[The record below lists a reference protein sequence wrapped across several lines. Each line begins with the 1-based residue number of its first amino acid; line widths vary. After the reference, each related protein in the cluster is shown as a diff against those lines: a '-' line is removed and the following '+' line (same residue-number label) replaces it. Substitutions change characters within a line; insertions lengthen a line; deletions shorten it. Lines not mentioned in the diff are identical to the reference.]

1 MNDSR
6 IKALKP
12 HVSYRKRVNISTYP
26 LFLTSQFKSNTN
38 TVHISRTLF
47 SHKENEIL
55 HTIKWEPTNVPV
67 PVPVTVPVPEPE
79 PVTETVPQEG
89 EHECVIEPDNETET
103 IPQEGE
109 HECIIEPDN
118 EPETIPQEG
127 EHECVIEPENENGKI
142 GFIILRHVNSSKTNQ
157 YWKECYRCI
166 KRFYPKNRILII
178 DDNSNYSF
186 VTNDPLDNTMVIQ
199 SEFPTRGEFLPYYY
213 YLKTKFCET
222 AVILHD
228 SVFIKKYIFFNVNTY
243 KILWD
248 FGKECI
254 VDSLSFKHQVSML
267 GALNSEKLN
276 SFYNKKDLNVWRGC
290 FGCMSVI
297 KYDYLKH
304 IDNEYRLASLIPYI
318 TCRDARCAF
327 ERIIACLLQI
337 NLKEPSLFGSIHSYC
352 RWGLSYDE
360 YIKNKYSNRLPII
373 KVWTGR

>member
-1 MNDSR
+1 MFINHTGITTLQQHRPNKKRRNVSTQPLFFTSDSR
-6 IKALKP
+6 HYTP
-12 HVSYRKRVNISTYP
+12 STP
-26 LFLTSQFKSNTN
+26 INHSGMLLPS
-38 TVHISRTLF
+38 VHINQDSF
-47 SHKENEIL
+47 HHKENEIL
-55 HTIKWEPTNVPV
+55 PTIEWEPSFSVDSIK
-67 PVPVTVPVPEPE
+67 EE
-79 PVTETVPQEG
+79 
-89 EHECVIEPDNETET
+89 I
-103 IPQEGE
+103 
-109 HECIIEPDN
+109 
-118 EPETIPQEG
+118 
-127 EHECVIEPENENGKI
+127 GKVEDI
-142 GFIILRHVNSSKTNQ
+142 GFIILRNVISSVTNE

-222 AVILHD
+222 AVMLHD
-228 SVFIKKYIFFNVNTY
+228 SMFIKKYIFFNVNNY
-243 KILWD
+243 KMLWD
-248 FGKECI
+248 FGKESI
-254 VDSLSFKHQVSML
+254 VDDLSFKHQVLML

-276 SFYNKKDLNVWRGC
+276 NFYNKKDLNVWRGC

-297 KYDYLKH
+297 KYDYLKR
-304 IDNEYRLASLIPYI
+304 IDNEYRLASLIPYV

-337 NLKEPSLFGSIHSYC
+337 NLKEPSLFGSIHNYC

>member
-12 HVSYRKRVNISTYP
+12 HVSYKRRSKVPTYP
-26 LFLTSQFKSNTN
+26 LFLTAQFKSNTAYITSNNVHGNLHNNYIN
-38 TVHISRTLF
+38 TSQNLF
-47 SHKENEIL
+47 SRKENEIL
-55 HTIKWEPTNVPV
+55 PTIKWEPTNVDV
-67 PVPVTVPVPEPE
+67 
-79 PVTETVPQEG
+79 TVPQEG
-89 EHECVIEPDNETET
+89 DSERI
-103 IPQEGE
+103 
-109 HECIIEPDN
+109 
-118 EPETIPQEG
+118 
-127 EHECVIEPENENGKI
+127 IEPENENETKNEHEKV
-142 GFIILRHVNSSKTNQ
+142 GFIILRHVSCSKTNE

-186 VTNDPLDNTMVIQ
+186 VTNDPLDNTMIIQ
-199 SEFPTRGEFLPYYY
+199 SEFPKRGEFLPYYY

-222 AVILHD
+222 AVMLHD
-228 SVFIKKYIFFNVNTY
+228 SMFIKKYIFFNVNTY
-243 KILWD
+243 KMLWD

-254 VDSLSFKHQVSML
+254 VDDLSFKHQVLML
-267 GALNSEKLN
+267 GALNNEKLN
-276 SFYNKKDLNVWRGC
+276 NFYNKKDFNIWKGC
-290 FGCMSVI
+290 FGCMSAI
-297 KYDYLKH
+297 KYDYLKF
-304 IDNEYRLASLIPYI
+304 IDSEYRLACLMPYI

-352 RWGLSYDE
+352 IWGLSYDE